1 MNSDTSAREIPKQ
14 PLNSSGISY
23 PTVPNL
29 TADEPAF
36 FQGNATQPNF
46 HPPFKCQT
54 NKQTKKKH
62 QKKLSVEELKE
73 SSCQAVH

>member
-1 MNSDTSAREIPKQ
+1 MNSDTSAREIPKR

-46 HPPFKCQT
+46 HPPFKCQ
-54 NKQTKKKH
+54 KKK
-62 QKKLSVEELKE
+62 KSIKRNSVLG
-73 SSCQAVH
+73 S